1 MALVLMQHNFERQ
14 NMSNLIT
21 QQFHQS
27 NVRIIE
33 ENNEP
38 LFCAKDVCDI
48 LGYANANGAISK
60 HCREKG
66 VAKRDTL
73 TTGGVQSMA
82 YIDEGNLYRLIAK
95 SKLPAAELFEV
106 WVFDEV
112 LPSIRKKGSYGNA
125 AVDLLNDPNAMRNLL
140 LGYSEKVIALE
151 SKVAEAQPKVE
162 FYDKVVDIEGVY
174 NLQSA
179 ARALHKKPNLFI
191 AELKKKYLFYQG
203 GSLVAYQQYIKS
215 GLFETKVQIVNDKQ
229 RVQTFITAKGLQFFD
244 NLYNDL
250 FTI

>member
-1 MALVLMQHNFERQ
+1 MHNFK
-14 NMSNLIT
+14 N
-21 QQFHQS
+21 S

-48 LGYANANGAISK
+48 LGYANSRKAIADNCK
-60 HCREKG
+60 EKG
-66 VAKRDTL
+66 VTNRDTL
-73 TTGGVQSMA
+73 TTGGNQSMV
-82 YIDEGNLYRLIAK
+82 YINEANLYRLIAK
-95 SKLPAAELFEV
+95 SKLPAAEQFED
-106 WVFDEV
+106 WVFSEV
-112 LPSIRKKGSYGNA
+112 LPSIRKKGNYGEENAMELLNNPAKMRELLLSYG
-125 AVDLLNDPNAMRNLL
+125 D
-140 LGYSEKVIALE
+140 KVTALE
-151 SKVAEAQPKVE
+151 HKVEIAQTKIEQAQPKVE
-162 FYDKVVDIEGVY
+162 FYDKVVDVEGVY

-203 GSLVAYQQYIKS
+203 GSLVAYQQYIKQ

-250 FTI
+250 FSV